1 METKSLDDALTAL
14 AKELEA
20 SARALHKGGGRYA
33 KADSLRAVLEF
44 LRLAGISETS
54 LVPLWELRSELDH
67 DQDREENPGKRPPK
81 AIKTTADQGHALAV
95 IDLLM
100 KAGSK
105 LDEATRKVATEVPGL
120 NLSADQLKNLRK
132 HASRGNQRPEMQ
144 KCRHT
149 VINLAR
155 DNRWPPEDAARL
167 MLDLLRE
174 RCYVEKKEQ

>member
-120 NLSADQLKNLRK
+120 NLSANQLKDLRK

-144 KCRHT
+144 KIRHAI
-149 VINLAR
+149 INLAS
-155 DNRWPPEDAARL
+155 DGRWPPEDEARI
-167 MLDLLRE
+167 MLSILRE
-174 RCYVEKKEQ
+174 LCYVEKKEQ

>member
-14 AKELEA
+14 AKKLEA
-20 SARALHKGGGRYA
+20 SAGALHKGGRRYA

-54 LVPLWELRSELDH
+54 LVPLWELFSELAH
-67 DQDREENPGKRPPK
+67 DQDREEHPGKRPPK
-81 AIKTTADQGHALAV
+81 AIKTTADLGRALAV

-132 HASRGNQRPEMQ
+132 HASRGNERPEMQ
-144 KCRHT
+144 RCRHT
-149 VINLAR
+149 VIQ
-155 DNRWPPEDAARL
+155 AARANNLPSEVAAGL
-167 MLDLLRE
+167 MLKLLRE

>member
-20 SARALHKGGGRYA
+20 SARALHKGGRHHA
-33 KADSLRAVLEF
+33 KMDSLRAIFKF
-44 LRLAGISETS
+44 LRLARISEIS
-54 LVPLWELRSELDH
+54 LVPLWVLYSDLAH
-67 DQDREENPGKRPPK
+67 DIDREENPGKRPPK
-81 AIKTTADQGHALAV
+81 AIKTTADQGQALAV

-100 KAGSK
+100 NAGLK

-120 NLSADQLKNLRK
+120 NLSANQLKDLRK

-144 KCRHT
+144 KCRRT

-155 DNRWPPEDAARL
+155 DNRWPPEDAARR

-174 RCYVEKKEQ
+174 RCYIEKKEQ